1 MNLDD
6 LQTQVSEATKRL
18 SQRFSQAE
26 VERPPKKPPTVESFV
41 TELSPGPIIREVSPG
56 GASSTS
62 TGQQPPP
69 PDPGPGGGTIACAFS
84 ETVTGAVNG
93 VPATLEVCTPDATG
107 WVTI

>member
-1 MNLDD
+1 M
-6 LQTQVSEATKRL
+6 TQNELSQQITDATKRL

-26 VERPPKKPPTVESFV
+26 AERPPKKPPTVESFV
-41 TELSPGPIIREVSPG
+41 TELAPGPIIRETG
-56 GASSTS
+56 IGANSSA
-62 TGQQPPP
+62 TGQQPLPP
-69 PDPGPGGGTIACAFS
+69 TSGGAVACEFS